1 MVYLLCQ
8 IPVSVYDPGTPNKMT
23 HHRLSHYVDT
33 LKDIV
38 RILPLTLLP
47 FIRLTMLCRSFVMNG
62 ATSTGSLAMP
72 DPLIF

>member
-8 IPVSVYDPGTPNKMT
+8 IPVSVYFSGTPDKIT

-38 RILPLTLLP
+38 RNFPLTPLP
-47 FIRLTMLCRSFVMNG
+47 FIRLTM
-62 ATSTGSLAMP
+62 
-72 DPLIF
+72 

>member
-1 MVYLLCQ
+1 
-8 IPVSVYDPGTPNKMT
+8 MT
-23 HHRLSHYVDT
+23 HHRLSRYVDT

-38 RILPLTLLP
+38 RKFPLTPLP
-47 FIRLTMLCRSFVMNG
+47 VIKLTMSYRSFEMNG